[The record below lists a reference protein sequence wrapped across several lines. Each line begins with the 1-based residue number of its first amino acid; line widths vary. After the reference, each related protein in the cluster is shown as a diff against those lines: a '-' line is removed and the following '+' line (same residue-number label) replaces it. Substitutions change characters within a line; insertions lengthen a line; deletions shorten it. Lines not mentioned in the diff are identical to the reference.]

1 MLPLAQISALN
12 AEFRNFSADFSPQK
26 MRNKCGVLGRGDPHA
41 ETRMRKKC
49 GGNAEEMTEC
59 GKKCGMQSIGTRRFF
74 SAFNA
79 EITVSANAELFR
91 IEFPQMRNSCGKVP
105 HFVSA
110 CGTFAKNFRI

>member
-1 MLPLAQISALN
+1 MYSTISQFTGDSVTVQMQQSKTDEVFCIYVTCFQPLAQISALN

-59 GKKCGMQSIGTRRFF
+59 GKKMR
-74 SAFNA
+74 NA
-79 EITVSANAELFR
+79 EYWDAEIFFR
-91 IEFPQMRNSCGKVP
+91 I
-105 HFVSA
+105 
-110 CGTFAKNFRI
+110 